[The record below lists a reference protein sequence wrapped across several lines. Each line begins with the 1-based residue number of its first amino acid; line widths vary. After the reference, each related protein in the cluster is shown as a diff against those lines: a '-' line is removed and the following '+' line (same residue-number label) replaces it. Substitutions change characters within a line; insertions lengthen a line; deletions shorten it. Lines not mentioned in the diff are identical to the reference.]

1 MKSETFKGKNKRDL
15 YRKIWEWKS
24 AHPNAVVKETHTI
37 ENLPVD
43 LSKPTGKFAKIDPLA
58 DFVSIRIGYEDS
70 NQGLLSACRA

>member
-15 YRKIWEWKS
+15 YKKIWEWKS
-24 AHPNAVVKETHTI
+24 AHPNAIVKETHPN

-43 LSKPTGKFAKIDPLA
+43 LSKSMGKFAKIASA

-70 NQGLLSACRA
+70 N

>member
-15 YRKIWEWKS
+15 YRNIWEWKS

-70 NQGLLSACRA
+70 N

>member
-24 AHPNAVVKETHTI
+24 VHPNAVVKETQTI

-58 DFVSIRIGYEDS
+58 DLVSIRIGYEDS
-70 NQGLLSACRA
+70 N

>member
-15 YRKIWEWKS
+15 YKKIWEWKS

-43 LSKPTGKFAKIDPLA
+43 FSKPTGKFAKMASA

-70 NQGLLSACRA
+70 N